1 MSSSRLR
8 ILTRCVQYSKRIHK
22 YQSFP
27 PPKRRFVSWNIPH
40 SQDQS
45 HNRWTPLTS
54 SIITPLA
61 ISSTN
66 ADVQPLNES
75 LDPSLENVDS
85 TNFIISSNQALLE
98 TIHSQLDIPWWLVI
112 VLTTLALRSCFTL
125 PIAIYQLKSTA
136 RLVAIQPLIS
146 SWRETLKTVLANDS
160 RVKGLSYDAYQ
171 AVLRKEVWIKLNSLA
186 MKFNFFF
193 FFIVNQDQFFFSFR
207 LPKR

>member
-8 ILTRCVQYSKRIHK
+8 TLTRCIQYSKRIHK

-27 PPKRRFVSWNIPH
+27 SPKRRFVSWSIPRL
-40 SQDQS
+40 QDQS
-45 HNRWTPLTS
+45 HSRWTPPTS

-61 ISSTN
+61 ISSLTEAN
-66 ADVQPLNES
+66 ADAQPLNKS
-75 LDPSLENVDS
+75 LDPLLENVDS
-85 TNFIISSNQALLE
+85 TNFIMSSNQALLE
-98 TIHSQLDIPWWLVI
+98 TIHNQLDIPWWLVI

-146 SWRETLKTVLANDS
+146 SWRETLKTVIANDS

-171 AVLRKEVWIKLNSLA
+171 AVLRKEVWI
-186 MKFNFFF
+186 
-193 FFIVNQDQFFFSFR
+193 
-207 LPKR
+207 